1 MPDWHKT
8 KERTMDMTG
17 ILMLLALY
25 VAYRVGRWQE
35 RTETERLQAEAG
47 AARLADEYDGAT
59 RRQS

>member
-1 MPDWHKT
+1 
-8 KERTMDMTG
+8 MDMTG

-35 RTETERLQAEAG
+35 RTEAERLQAEEG
-47 AARLADEYDGAT
+47 ATRLADEYDRAT

>member
-1 MPDWHKT
+1 
-8 KERTMDMTG
+8 MDMTG

-35 RTETERLQAEAG
+35 RTENERMQEEAG
-47 AARLADEYDGAT
+47 ASILADEYDRAT

>member
-1 MPDWHKT
+1 MET

-35 RTETERLQAEAG
+35 RTENERMQAEAG
-47 AARLADEYDGAT
+47 ASRLADEYDRAT

>member
-1 MPDWHKT
+1 
-8 KERTMDMTG
+8 MDMNG

-35 RTETERLQAEAG
+35 RTDTEGKYPHVANDRAK
-47 AARLADEYDGAT
+47 ARCDEYNKKSEEKRLAT

>member
-1 MPDWHKT
+1 
-8 KERTMDMTG
+8 MDMTG
-17 ILMLLALY
+17 IQMLLALY

-47 AARLADEYDGAT
+47 ATRLADEYDMAT